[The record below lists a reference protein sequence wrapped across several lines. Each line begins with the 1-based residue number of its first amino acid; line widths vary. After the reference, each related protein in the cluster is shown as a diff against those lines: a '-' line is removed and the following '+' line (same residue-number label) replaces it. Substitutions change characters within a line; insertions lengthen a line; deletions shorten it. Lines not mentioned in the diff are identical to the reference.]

1 MAAIFAF
8 RCRACGIKTRVRPR
22 RGAERPSLALEDIA
36 HPLRIDWHQGIAVAR
51 AQTIAEAVMHGVRGS

>member
-1 MAAIFAF
+1 
-8 RCRACGIKTRVRPR
+8 
-22 RGAERPSLALEDIA
+22 LEDIA